1 MLKKFII
8 TLAPFFFISVLPLPF
23 FAAAAEDVT
32 PVCAR
37 LQEKAGSDM
46 VKYSLDADVNGPLF
60 FSGIRCAL
68 RHRNTEFCAIEMV
81 TFDITSKVYDYYTAE
96 KIEISQAYFWLDETN
111 KDAPILAFSAKESA
125 EKYTTEKGTGVILDY
140 SGLKDMMAN

>member
-8 TLAPFFFISVLPLPF
+8 TLAVFFFLSSSPLPF
-23 FAAAAEDVT
+23 IAAAAEDIT
-32 PVCAR
+32 PVCIR

-81 TFDITSKVYDYYTAE
+81 SFDITGKVYDFYTAE
-96 KIEISQAYFWLDETN
+96 KIEISAAYFWLDETN
-111 KDAPILAFSAKESA
+111 KSAPILAFSSKESA
-125 EKYTTEKGTGVILDY
+125 EKYGAELGTGVILDY
-140 SGLKDMMAN
+140 SSLKDMMLN